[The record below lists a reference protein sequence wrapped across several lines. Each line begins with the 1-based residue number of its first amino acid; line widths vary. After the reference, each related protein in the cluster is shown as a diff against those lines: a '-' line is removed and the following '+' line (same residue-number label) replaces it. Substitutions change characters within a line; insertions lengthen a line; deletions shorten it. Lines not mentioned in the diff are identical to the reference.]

1 MSVIYVCKMCGR
13 AGRYDE
19 KPNFCYFDRM
29 DSLENISDEDAVKM
43 GLNIPEGETF
53 EFLGDLRWNPITGYP
68 AYAQTGDGTLKQ
80 FQNAVMVEVRG
91 G

>member
-1 MSVIYVCKMCGR
+1 MSVIHVCKMCGR
-13 AGRYDE
+13 AGRYDG

-29 DSLENISDEDAVKM
+29 NSLENISDEDAVKM

-53 EFLGDLRWNPITGYP
+53 EFPGDVRWDPFSGKP
-68 AYAQTGDGTLKQ
+68 MAAGGKKLKQ

-91 G
+91 